1 MSQSVRLEALEVL
14 DAIDRHGSF
23 AAAAASLYRVPS
35 AISYTVNQ
43 LETELGIHV
52 FDRSGH
58 RAVLTPAGRLL
69 LDEGR
74 RILLATRE
82 LAAAARRQADH
93 WEPELKIAIDA
104 TQQPGDLWPLIAEFS
119 AAHPAINVRMNEEV
133 LAGSW
138 EALVD
143 ERVDLAIG
151 VTDPP
156 ANASIQRTLF
166 GRIEFVFCCAPDH
179 PLARA
184 PAPLSEDAIRAH
196 RALVVADTA
205 RRFAPRSGNLIDG
218 QPRLTVSSMR
228 TKIEALES
236 GLGVGYCPRRWVAD
250 ALEEKR
256 LIALDTAPRP
266 IARDT
271 YLLWRRGER
280 GRALQWFID
289 RLGGRDDAAAP
300 KNLFQ

>member
-1 MSQSVRLEALEVL
+1 MSDSVRLEALEVL

-35 AISYTVNQ
+35 AISYTINQ
-43 LETELGIHV
+43 LENELGIRV
-52 FDRSGH
+52 FDRTGH

-69 LDEGR
+69 LTEGR
-74 RILLATRE
+74 RILVATRE

-93 WEPELKIAIDA
+93 WEPELRIAIDA
-104 TQQPGDLWPLIAEFS
+104 TQKPADFHPLIAEF
-119 AAHPAINVRMNEEV
+119 AQAHPAINVRMNEEV

-156 ANASIQRTLF
+156 ANAGIHRTSF
-166 GRIEFVFCCAPDH
+166 GRIEFVFCCAPAH

-184 PAPLSEDAIRAH
+184 PTPLTENAIRAH

-205 RRFAPRSGNLIDG
+205 RQFSPRSGNLIDG
-218 QPRLTVSSMR
+218 QPRLTVASMR
-228 TKIEALES
+228 TKIEALEL
-236 GLGVGYCPRRWVAD
+236 GLGVGYCPSHWVAD
-250 ALEEKR
+250 ALAAGR
-256 LIALDTAPRP
+256 LVRLETATSPTPRE
-266 IARDT
+266 T

-289 RLGGRDDAAAP
+289 RLGAG
-300 KNLFQ
+300 